1 MTESIREK
9 RLYGVVGHPLGQSL
23 SPLIHNW
30 GFAAHQ
36 LPWTYMAWEIPPE
49 KLPHFTVALRTLPI
63 SGASVTIP
71 HKRTIMPYVDRLTP
85 TARSVGSV
93 NTLFWH
99 NGELQGEN
107 TDLAGFLSPLLAQRE
122 TIRSALILGAGG
134 AALAC
139 IQGLRQLG
147 VEDIAVSARNEDR
160 ARSLAREQSVRRVP
174 WEERQAGAADLLVNA
189 TPLGMKG
196 KARDSLPL
204 EPEPERFPL
213 VYDLV
218 YNPVRTLL
226 LRRAE
231 QAGCRTVSGLA
242 MFVGQAREQFRIW
255 TDLELE
261 EEPVASLVQN
271 HLDGE

>member
-1 MTESIREK
+1 MTESFREK
-9 RLYGVVGHPLGQSL
+9 RLFGVVGHPLGQSL
-23 SPLIHNW
+23 SPVIHNW
-30 GFAAHQ
+30 GFAARE

-49 KLPHFTVALRTLPI
+49 KLPHFTVALHTLPI

-71 HKRTIMPYVDRLTP
+71 HKRRIMPYVDRLTP

-93 NTLFWH
+93 NTLYWQ
-99 NGELQGEN
+99 NGELFGEN
-107 TDLAGFLSPLLAQRE
+107 TDLSGFISPLLVQQEA
-122 TIRSALILGAGG
+122 IRSALILGAGG

-139 IQGLRQLG
+139 IQGLRRLG
-147 VEDIAVSARNEDR
+147 VEDIAVSARSEDS
-160 ARSLAREQSVRRVP
+160 ARSLAREQSVRVVP
-174 WEERQAGAADLLVNA
+174 WGERQAGAADLLINA

-204 EPEPERFPL
+204 EPEPQRFPV

-231 QAGCRTVSGLA
+231 QTGCHTISGLA
-242 MFVGQAREQFRIW
+242 MFVNQAREQFRIW
-255 TDLELE
+255 TGLELE
-261 EEPVASLVQN
+261 EEAVASLVRD
-271 HLDGE
+271 HLDRD